1 MDIVAIMVTVM
12 AMVMVITARD
22 NLLLQKANRDAIG
35 GKAITT

>member
-1 MDIVAIMVTVM
+1 MDIVAIMV
-12 AMVMVITARD
+12 MVMVITARD